1 MIGDILI
8 YFFKD
13 EDDLEESDTDSDTTS
28 SDTDYESD
36 QNNSSIA
43 ATTSKKVSK
52 CSNCRLGEWEQHT
65 KV

>member
-8 YFFKD
+8 YSFKD

-36 QNNSSIA
+36 QNSSIV
-43 ATTSKKVSK
+43 ATTSKKVPNY
-52 CSNCRLGEWEQHT
+52 SNCRLGEWEQHT